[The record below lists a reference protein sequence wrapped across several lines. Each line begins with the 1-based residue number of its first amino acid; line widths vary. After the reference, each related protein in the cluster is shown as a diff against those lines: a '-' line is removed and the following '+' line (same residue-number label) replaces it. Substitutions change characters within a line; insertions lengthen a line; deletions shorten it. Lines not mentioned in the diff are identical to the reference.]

1 MPMRRPSV
9 TNEDIGMRAFQ
20 IRKAKAVER
29 AMDRIRH
36 SHKREWH
43 SITSAQVEEIEW
55 VLGEL
60 WAYVARDEWNDLRFG
75 HLDIPDLHEILKL
88 GRELRQHSRNAVE
101 ILMDVNT
108 IIVRKVTEVAPD
120 DSATED

>member
-1 MPMRRPSV
+1 MPMRRHGV

-36 SHKREWH
+36 SHKNEWH
-43 SITSAQVEEIEW
+43 SMTSSQVEEIEW

-101 ILMDVNT
+101 ILMDVNA
-108 IIVRKVTEVAPD
+108 IIVRKGHEATPGG
-120 DSATED
+120 STTED

>member
-29 AMDRIRH
+29 AMERVRH
-36 SHKREWH
+36 SRKKEWH
-43 SITSAQVEEIEW
+43 LITSAQVEEIEW

-75 HLDIPDLHEILKL
+75 YLTMSDLHEILGL
-88 GRELRQHSRNAVE
+88 GRELRQHTRNAVE
-101 ILMDVNT
+101 ILMEVNA
-108 IIVRKVTEVAPD
+108 IIVKHSREEPAD
-120 DSATED
+120 DSRAED